1 MWTASAG
8 VLPQQTVR
16 GFDEDGGC
24 VHRVQAFEALDDHV
38 AGLKLV
44 VAHDFFHCH
53 VGGAG
58 DGVVEIVGVGSADVG
73 EVDAGL

>member
-1 MWTASAG
+1 M
-8 VLPQQTVR
+8 V
-16 GFDEDGGC
+16 FDEDGGC